1 MPQEP
6 LDPAQFIQSRY
17 PGFLVMV
24 HQTLGKLA
32 QDRDPH
38 GDVEPVEDVLAAR
51 ADPLSEGAD
60 LVPTVGNEGQ
70 ILIGLKAVL
79 SYLDAPCRQGFC

>member
-6 LDPAQFIQSRY
+6 LDPAQLIESFC
-17 PGFLVMV
+17 PGVLVMV
-24 HQTLGKLA
+24 HQSLGELA
-32 QDRDPH
+32 ENCDPH

-60 LVPTVGNEGQ
+60 LVSAIISSASMEAPV
-70 ILIGLKAVL
+70 LRFKA
-79 SYLDAPCRQGFC
+79 S